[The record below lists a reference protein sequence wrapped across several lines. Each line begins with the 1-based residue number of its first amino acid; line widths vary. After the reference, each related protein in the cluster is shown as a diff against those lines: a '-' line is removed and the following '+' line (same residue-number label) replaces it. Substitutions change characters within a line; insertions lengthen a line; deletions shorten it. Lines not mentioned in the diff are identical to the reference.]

1 MHVIF
6 RLFGRLP
13 FLLFLLTFSAASFSK
28 SCDLFNTPISF
39 TPKGMPVVKL
49 EIGEQEIDFLLD
61 TGSSAGLHLLK
72 SMMINLKGTTELPEK
87 RKSMNAAGKE
97 FSNSVYRLKML
108 KLGCMEFEDLEV
120 VALQSWGV
128 SVGEGKTDT
137 DELPVIGLG
146 LFSGKTV
153 QISFQDKELS
163 IVNSDQLVSKQWPV
177 LGVYKEGI
185 GAVVETKNQPYTLVL
200 DTGASNTVFVRNKV
214 NPKESLEACHYNLGN
229 IPCQFLNEPMTTYG
243 YSFTSKALLFPI
255 DPRFQRDGL
264 LGADFFHQFDV
275 QLDFTHHKILVKPA
289 N

>member
-1 MHVIF
+1 MYLIYRLSACFRIF
-6 RLFGRLP
+6 MCF
-13 FLLFLLTFSAASFSK
+13 FLFSAPSYSEECH
-28 SCDLFNTPISF
+28 SFNTPISF
-39 TPKGMPVVKL
+39 TPKGMPVVTL

-61 TGSSAGLHLLK
+61 TGSSAGLHLPK

-97 FSNSVYRLKML
+97 FSNSVYRLKTL
-108 KLGCMEFEDLEV
+108 KLGCMEFEDLEL

-163 IVNSDQLVSKQWPV
+163 IVNSDQLVSKQWPA

-185 GAVVETKNQPYTLVL
+185 GAAVETKNQPYTLVL

-214 NPKESLEACHYNLGN
+214 NPKESLEACRYNLGN
-229 IPCQFLNEPMTTYG
+229 IPCQLLNEPMTTYG
-243 YSFTSKALLFPI
+243 YPFTSKALLFPI
-255 DPRFQRDGL
+255 DSRFQLDGL
-264 LGADFFHQFDV
+264 LGVDFFHQFDV
-275 QLDFTHHKILVKPA
+275 QLDFTHNKILVKPA